1 VVAQSV
7 EVLARRRASY
17 VTHEAMSFTFVGGEG
32 RAKPQSKW
40 AKAQQ
45 DPHVIPRCND
55 RRILG
60 HTLQGNGATTT
71 RRD

>member
-17 VTHEAMSFTFVGGEG
+17 VTHEAMSFVFVGGEG

-40 AKAQQ
+40 AKAQW
-45 DPHVIPRCND
+45 DPCLILRSND
-55 RRILG
+55 HRILG
-60 HTLQGNGATTT
+60 HTLQGNGATTA
-71 RRD
+71 